1 MQDIVELDLARA
13 VRDLAH
19 PLRGTPADYDP
30 LLAMI
35 GEAPFVLLGE
45 ASHGTHE
52 FYAARAHITERLIA
66 EKGFTAVAVEADW
79 PDAYRVNR
87 FVRCA
92 GADADPNAALRDFR
106 RFPQWMWRNAEV
118 ARFVGWMKAYNESL
132 PAGAPR
138 AGFYG
143 LDLYS
148 LHASMEAV
156 LAYLDRV
163 DPAAAERTRARYAC
177 FDHHGEDPQSYGFVT
192 TIGGAPSCE
201 EGVLAAL
208 RDVQA
213 VALRGDAGGG
223 CLAADEPFFAEQNA
237 RLVKNAETYYRAMFL
252 RDVASW
258 NVRDSHMAET
268 LDALVAHLGR
278 DGVPPKVV
286 VWAHNSHLGD
296 ARATEM
302 ARRGEHNL
310 GQLVRERHG
319 RRAVLVGF
327 TTDHGFV
334 TAADDWGGPARHKA
348 VRPALDGSWERLFHA
363 SGARRFLMPLR
374 HDGPLPDALR
384 TPRLER
390 AIGVIYRPQTE
401 RTSHYFHADLVRQFD
416 AVLHFDATRA
426 VQPLD
431 PVPGWSRPDVEDP
444 DDLPE
449 TWPTG
454 I

>member
-1 MQDIVELDLARA
+1 
-13 VRDLAH
+13 
-19 PLRGTPADYDP
+19 
-30 LLAMI
+30 
-35 GEAPFVLLGE
+35 
-45 ASHGTHE
+45 
-52 FYAARAHITERLIA
+52 
-66 EKGFTAVAVEADW
+66 
-79 PDAYRVNR
+79 
-87 FVRCA
+87 
-92 GADADPNAALRDFR
+92 
-106 RFPQWMWRNAEV
+106 
-118 ARFVGWMKAYNESL
+118 
-132 PAGAPR
+132 
-138 AGFYG
+138 
-143 LDLYS
+143 
-148 LHASMEAV
+148 
-156 LAYLDRV
+156 
-163 DPAAAERTRARYAC
+163 
-177 FDHHGEDPQSYGFVT
+177 
-192 TIGGAPSCE
+192 
-201 EGVLAAL
+201 L

-213 VALRGDAGGG
+213 VALRADAGGG

-278 DGVPPKVV
+278 DGTPPKVV

-302 ARRGEHNL
+302 ARRGELNL

-334 TAADDWGGPARHKA
+334 TAADDWGGTARRKA
-348 VRPALDGSWERLFHA
+348 VRPALAGSYEHLFHA
-363 SGARRFLMPLR
+363 SGEARFLVRLR
-374 HDGPLPDALR
+374 HDGALPDALQ

-401 RTSHYFHADLVRQFD
+401 RASHYFHADLARQFD
-416 AVLHFDATRA
+416 VVLHFDATRA
-426 VQPLD
+426 VEPLD
-431 PVPGWSRPDVEDP
+431 PAESWSRPDADDAEDVA
-444 DDLPE
+444 E